1 MTFFTHTH
9 TCETT
14 SYILKI
20 ILGNVPRSG
29 VLNNM
34 TLAEI
39 KKGGKEVFEDT
50 VVINVK
56 DHKTRGTYGP
66 CQISLPVQ
74 DFKTRTSS

>member
-1 MTFFTHTH
+1 
-9 TCETT
+9 
-14 SYILKI
+14 
-20 ILGNVPRSG
+20 
-29 VLNNM
+29 M